1 MMNIHVER
9 LNVEEE
15 TNIRHRESTGGRIT
29 CRICLSY
36 WRERMV
42 AFRLPF
48 EKNRKTHAY

>member
-1 MMNIHVER
+1 MMNIYVER

-15 TNIRHRESTGGRIT
+15 INIRYRESIGGRII

-42 AFRLPF
+42 VFRFSF
-48 EKNRKTHAY
+48 EKNRKTYVY